1 MDATVRPRSSKRNVW
16 SGRSLAVLLSA
27 FVLGGCLADDDAGG
41 TSEPSVTPVTS
52 GADATPTATAAEPGP
67 PTAEAEDATA
77 DVDDATATPGP
88 EAVEARAIVESF
100 DAGNE
105 DAIHQLNLL
114 AFPDGQPNPAD
125 IVPALAPLLED
136 EDPDRRWAAL
146 YVVALATD
154 TPEEIEVLRG
164 ALDDPELDYRVQAAG
179 SLAGLGVV
187 EALPVL
193 IEGLPAAWDMPHSD
207 PPLTVSEHARRTLE
221 HYTGESFEDQ
231 SGWLD
236 WWEQVRD
243 SIQWDGER
251 YAAG

>member
-1 MDATVRPRSSKRNVW
+1 MDATVRHRMSGRNVW
-16 SGRSLAVLLSA
+16 SGLSLTLLLSA
-27 FVLGGCLADDDAGG
+27 IILGGCLSESDGG
-41 TSEPSVTPVTS
+41 EASAPTATPTTS
-52 GADATPTATAAEPGP
+52 GIDATPTATAVEHGT
-67 PTAEAEDATA
+67 PTVDAEDATA
-77 DVDDATATPGP
+77 PPDP
-88 EAVEARAIVESF
+88 EAMQARAIVESF
-100 DAGNE
+100 DAGSD

-164 ALDDPELDYRVQAAG
+164 SLDDPELDYRVQAAG

-193 IEGLPAAWDMPHSD
+193 IEGLSAGWDMPHSE
-207 PPLTVSEHARRTLE
+207 PPLAVSEHARRTLE
-221 HYTGESFEDQ
+221 HYTSQSFEDQ
-231 SGWLD
+231 AAWQD
-236 WWEQVRD
+236 WWEQIQD

-251 YAAG
+251 YVAG